1 MITFENK
8 IAFEQQVEK
17 CKLFTYNNFIYIGS
31 NKNYYLSYIRSLA
44 TSGNF
49 PDLIKFI
56 HQTAPNVSL

>member
-8 IAFEQQVEK
+8 IPFEQQVHK
-17 CKLFTYNNFIYIGS
+17 CS

-56 HQTAPNVSL
+56 QQTAPNVSL